1 MASRFYEY
9 QSAIVAERFHSIK
22 HTGSGPHGDVYKAH
36 DKKMDTVIVIKRLEM
51 ASIVQEET
59 TKREILEIRKLRHVS
74 IASQDAFFIF
84 YDLNSL
90 ANCRQRNIIPIY
102 YALIRPGMVLLI
114 TPIRELNLPALI
126 PMPYEMKDKTS
137 NFYSLTIQMLS
148 ALTYLQEEGICH
160 RNIKPNNILVQPT
173 QKGYGFYLTDF
184 ALSYPQ
190 RLCVDFLFTAPETR
204 TDIYPLTCKQ
214 DVWSL
219 FVTLAVACG
228 RITEA
233 EINRR
238 SPLAI
243 VQDLMDTGFLM
254 PELED
259 MSRYN
264 PTQRASAS
272 VMFHRLRPK
281 EKLNYYGG
289 VGYPEV
295 STEYFGLYGSGR
307 LETEPMVFIGPN
319 ADLRGLDGSL
329 GLSQTSI
336 VQRPPAS
343 VPLAQPLPVNCYDL
357 GVHDQNPTPFSA
369 QLRETSVSS
378 PQSEYP
384 QSPPEMPQQ
393 NNQSRPEPR
402 IKREDSLEWFEYDL
416 PETPEQ
422 ALRIEYERRRV
433 ALNLRPYIGMDT
445 NLNCTT
451 LRPYDGLAYN
461 GPLPPLRSVVPVP
474 RSADDP
480 YNSELYPHYSAL
492 LRARDQRRQSSTSSG
507 AAASWDTFEVGPMH
521 NGNPTIHFNGVGFM
535 VQPQGLAYVRPYP
548 MPCDRPTEASQPAE
562 L

>member
-1 MASRFYEY
+1 
-9 QSAIVAERFHSIK
+9 
-22 HTGSGPHGDVYKAH
+22 
-36 DKKMDTVIVIKRLEM
+36 
-51 ASIVQEET
+51 
-59 TKREILEIRKLRHVS
+59 
-74 IASQDAFFIF
+74 
-84 YDLNSL
+84 
-90 ANCRQRNIIPIY
+90 
-102 YALIRPGMVLLI
+102 MVLLV
-114 TPIRELNLPALI
+114 TPIREYNLPALI

-137 NFYSLTIQMLS
+137 SFYSLTIQMLS

-190 RLCVDFLFTAPETR
+190 RRCVDFLFTAPETR
-204 TDIYPLTCKQ
+204 TDIYPVTCKQ

-228 RITEA
+228 RITEL

-289 VGYPEV
+289 VDYPEV

-319 ADLRGLDGSL
+319 ADLRGLDGPL
-329 GLSQTSI
+329 GLSPTSV

-343 VPLAQPLPVNCYDL
+343 VPLAQPLPANCFDL
-357 GVHDQNPTPFSA
+357 GIQDHQPTPFSA
-369 QLRETSVSS
+369 ELRETSVSS

-384 QSPPEMPQQ
+384 QSPPEVPQQ
-393 NNQSRPEPR
+393 NEQSLPEPR
-402 IKREDSLEWFEYDL
+402 IKREESLEWFEYDI
-416 PETPEQ
+416 PEDPEQ
-422 ALRIEYERRRV
+422 AERIENERRRV
-433 ALNLRPYIGMDT
+433 ELNLRPYLGMDR
-445 NLNCTT
+445 NCTT
-451 LRPYDGLAYN
+451 LRPYDGPADNN
-461 GPLPPLRSVVPVP
+461 GPLPPLRSVVPIP

-492 LRARDQRRQSSTSSG
+492 LRATDQRRRSSASTG
-507 AAASWDTFEVGPMH
+507 AATSWDTFEVGPIH

-548 MPCDRPTEASQPAE
+548 MPCDRPTEHSQPVE
-562 L
+562 F